1 MPLVIG
7 RTEAVLA
14 IWNEVCLRA
23 LPIRKLSDRAF
34 NLVIMI
40 LRPAIAEDI
49 PRIVALERTPGAR
62 QFVGQWSEERHRA
75 ALRGGD
81 TRYLLSES
89 EISETT
95 VNEKPPGT
103 LEAYVILRGLSE
115 DSGAIEL
122 KRIVVAVPERGLGR
136 KILSEVIRMAFE
148 EFHAHRLF
156 LDVYE
161 DNARARHLY
170 ESLGFVY
177 EGTMRDAARRGETYC
192 NLRLMSMLEEE
203 YERDRVQ
210 GLGNRE

>member
-1 MPLVIG
+1 LHWS
-7 RTEAVLA
+7 AH
-14 IWNEVCLRA
+14 
-23 LPIRKLSDRAF
+23 
-34 NLVIMI
+34 
-40 LRPAIAEDI
+40 
-49 PRIVALERTPGAR
+49 PGAQ

-81 TRYLLSES
+81 ARYLLSETGN
-89 EISETT
+89 ETGR
-95 VNEKPPGT
+95 GT

-136 KILSEVIRMAFE
+136 RILSEVIRMAFE
-148 EFHAHRLF
+148 DFHTHRLF

-170 ESLGFVY
+170 ESLGFVC

-203 YERDRVQ
+203 FAKNREQ